1 MKKFFIIANQSKKD
15 TVEFANEIKEYIEL
29 KGGESVL
36 DSCTAGQGMH
46 TDATSVPE
54 DTECVIV
61 LGGDGTILRAAA
73 DLADLTVPFLGI
85 NLGTLGFL
93 SAAEKCGMKDAID
106 HMIRE
111 DYVVERRM
119 MIFGKTMAC
128 GKLADDTRALND
140 IVITGAKPMQLVNL
154 TVYVNG
160 LLLNKYYADGLIIS
174 TPTGSTGYNLSAGG
188 PIINPT
194 AKNMILTPICPHSMH
209 HRSIVLSAEDV
220 IKIVVEPDRYGA
232 KQCAT
237 ALFDGAHQVDLE
249 TGCEITIRRSEKITK
264 IIKLSEE
271 GFLETL
277 HHKLKDD

>member
-15 TVEFANEIKEYIEL
+15 TLDFAREIKEYIESK
-29 KGGESVL
+29 KGICVI
-36 DSCTAGQGMH
+36 DNCAGNSLMH
-46 TDATSVPE
+46 TDAKSVPE

-93 SAAEKCGMKDAID
+93 SAAERCGMKGAID
-106 HMIRE
+106 RMICE

-119 MIFGKTMAC
+119 MIFGKTMAE
-128 GKLADDTRALND
+128 GELKDDTRALND

-160 LLLNKYYADGLIIS
+160 LLLNRYYADGLIIS

-209 HRSIVLSAEDV
+209 HRSIVLSTEDV
-220 IKIVVEPDRYGA
+220 IRIVVEPDRYGEEQ
-232 KQCAT
+232 KVT
-237 ALFDGAHQVDLE
+237 ALFDGAHQVDLK
-249 TGCEITIRRSEKITK
+249 TGWEITIRKSEKITK
-264 IIKLSEE
+264 IIKLNEE